1 MGASPRE
8 TPRFFCGK
16 NRGQALFF
24 HKKNN
29 PAPFFCGRLK
39 QVYKDRATT
48 KKRLARGVALPR
60 GFLPK
65 PWFVSDSEL
74 YTFLATVT
82 WNVTSEKM
90 RIDFDLVY
98 LRTVGFAYVYRLFA
112 EFRAFKLA
120 SFRTFFIFD
129 YRV

>member
-1 MGASPRE
+1 MRLPKQLCEE
-8 TPRFFCGK
+8 TAG
-16 NRGQALFF
+16 
-24 HKKNN
+24 
-29 PAPFFCGRLK
+29 
-39 QVYKDRATT
+39 T

-74 YTFLATVT
+74 YTFLATAT

-112 EFRAFKLA
+112 ELRAFKLA

-129 YRV
+129 HCV